1 MIGKVGIISF
11 IKYSYKNSGL
21 IFFFTKHKYLNY
33 FACLHKQNLFY
44 YFIPGCKIL
53 DSNNHVESLIVAICL
68 IGIATIFVLFLI
80 VVLKVFKHN
89 TR

>member
-11 IKYSYKNSGL
+11 IKYSYKNSV
-21 IFFFTKHKYLNY
+21 FKKKNQNHKYLNLLV
-33 FACLHKQNLFY
+33 FTNKNVFY
-44 YFIPGCKIL
+44 YFILECNIL
-53 DSNNHVESLIVAICL
+53 DSNNHVKSLIVAICL